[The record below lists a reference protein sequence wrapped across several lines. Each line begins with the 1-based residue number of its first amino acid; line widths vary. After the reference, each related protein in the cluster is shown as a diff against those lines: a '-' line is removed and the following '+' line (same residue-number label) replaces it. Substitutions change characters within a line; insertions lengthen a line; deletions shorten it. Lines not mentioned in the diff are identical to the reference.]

1 MRMALRHLAPGPERY
16 TARKIRAE
24 RTGVEIGVYARDGG
38 SPAHMT
44 PMLAESVERPK
55 GTATG
60 AMFIRAA
67 VTGQ

>member
-1 MRMALRHLAPGPERY
+1 
-16 TARKIRAE
+16 
-24 RTGVEIGVYARDGG
+24 
-38 SPAHMT
+38 MT